1 MALRRGGGNG
11 GSDGASG
18 RRILIIVGHP
28 DPNPSRFCRA
38 LADAYADGAERFG
51 HSVRR
56 IDIAM
61 LEFPLLRTL
70 EEFEH
75 ASVPEVLRLS
85 AEAIVWSEHIVLV
98 FPLWLG
104 TMPAMLKGWLEQVL
118 RPGTAFAYP
127 DQAGSLA
134 RSLLGGR
141 SARIVVTMGMPG
153 MVYRLWFRNHGLA
166 GMRRNILNFVG
177 IAPVRETVFGM
188 VAGGN
193 DMKRKGWLEQMRRL
207 GAAGT

>member
-1 MALRRGGGNG
+1 M
-11 GSDGASG
+11 
-18 RRILIIVGHP
+18 
-28 DPNPSRFCRA
+28 
-38 LADAYADGAERFG
+38 
-51 HSVRR
+51 
-56 IDIAM
+56 
-61 LEFPLLRTL
+61 

-75 ASVPEVLRLS
+75 GAVPETLKPS
-85 AEAIVWSEHIVLV
+85 TDAIVWSEHIVLV

-104 TMPAMLKGWLEQVL
+104 TMPAMLKASLEQVM

-141 SARIVVTMGMPG
+141 SARIGVTMGMPG

-177 IAPVRETVFGM
+177 IAPVREAVFGM

-193 DMKRKGWLEQMRRL
+193 DMKRKGRFEQMRRL
-207 GAAGT
+207 GGAGA